1 MKFLYGKQEF
11 SSMERS
17 RESGWLLTN
26 GLGGF
31 SSMTIAGEASRNDH
45 AVLMA
50 CTKAP
55 NYRVNVVHRL
65 QESLSAGK
73 ESTFLSTQQF
83 AEEPAEEGWKHLSF
97 MEMDGLPRWDFD
109 WQGIWVEKQMAMVH
123 GENTVAVQYRICNQT
138 SQPCILRVRP
148 WMQFAPKGEDLAP
161 ETEFLVQGDTV
172 EAAGL
177 RLRVVTNGLLTE
189 EPLQKET
196 LFYSYDICDGRR
208 STGKAAAVFSIEKEI
223 PAGHTGLLE
232 LVFSLEE
239 SPLCCEK
246 ILYQAQQRRRALVT
260 RCGLKG
266 QLACQL
272 AESADAFIAR
282 RDSTG
287 GSTILAG
294 YPFFADWGR
303 DTMIALPGCTLSTGR
318 FEEAKSILQTFM
330 EHERDGLMPNLFP
343 EGESEPLYNTV
354 DAALLFINCVYLY
367 HWYTGDSDFVRQ
379 AYPTMEKIME
389 SYQKGTAYHIRM
401 EEDGLIS
408 AGDGLEQLT
417 WMDVCIDGHLP
428 TPRHGKPVE
437 INAYW
442 YNAACV
448 MNALA
453 SLAGRDGTPYRE
465 LSRKVRDSF
474 REKFWWEE
482 KHCLRDVL
490 SGGPDEEQLRC
501 NQIWA
506 VSMPFTMLEPEQ
518 EKQVVETVGKALYTP
533 LGLRTLDPNDP
544 DFHPT
549 YGGPQE
555 ERDLAYH
562 QGTVWPFPLGAYY
575 LAYLKVHS
583 HSAEAA
589 RQVKNQMEALL
600 PALREGCAGQLPE
613 IYDGE
618 TPTVSR
624 GCFAQAWSVGELL
637 RAAEQLERNDI
648 CI

>member
-1 MKFLYGKQEF
+1 
-11 SSMERS
+11 ME
-17 RESGWLLTN
+17 N
-26 GLGGF
+26 
-31 SSMTIAGEASRNDH
+31 
-45 AVLMA
+45 
-50 CTKAP
+50 
-55 NYRVNVVHRL
+55 
-65 QESLSAGK
+65 
-73 ESTFLSTQQF
+73 
-83 AEEPAEEGWKHLSF
+83 
-97 MEMDGLPRWDFD
+97 
-109 WQGIWVEKQMAMVH
+109 
-123 GENTVAVQYRICNQT
+123 
-138 SQPCILRVRP
+138 
-148 WMQFAPKGEDLAP
+148 
-161 ETEFLVQGDTV
+161 
-172 EAAGL
+172 
-177 RLRVVTNGLLTE
+177 
-189 EPLQKET
+189 
-196 LFYSYDICDGRR
+196 
-208 STGKAAAVFSIEKEI
+208 
-223 PAGHTGLLE
+223 
-232 LVFSLEE
+232 
-239 SPLCCEK
+239 
-246 ILYQAQQRRRALVT
+246 
-260 RCGLKG
+260 
-266 QLACQL
+266 
-272 AESADAFIAR
+272 
-282 RDSTG
+282 
-287 GSTILAG
+287 
-294 YPFFADWGR
+294 
-303 DTMIALPGCTLSTGR
+303 
-318 FEEAKSILQTFM
+318 
-330 EHERDGLMPNLFP
+330 ERDGLMPNLFP

-367 HWYTGDSDFVRQ
+367 HWYTGDNDFVRQ
-379 AYPTMEKIME
+379 AYPVMERIME
-389 SYQKGTAYHIRM
+389 RYQQGTEYHIRM
-401 EEDGLIS
+401 EEDGLIA

-448 MNALA
+448 MDALA
-453 SLAGRDGTPYRE
+453 ATAGRNGAPYRE
-465 LSRKVRDSF
+465 LSRKIRDSF

-518 EKQVVETVGKALYTP
+518 EKQVVEAVGKALYTP
-533 LGLRTLDPNDP
+533 LGLRTLDPSDP

-575 LAYLKVHS
+575 LAYLKVHRCS
-583 HSAEAA
+583 VEAA
-589 RQVKNQMEALL
+589 RQVKSQMEALL

-618 TPTVSR
+618 NPTVSR